1 MSNNAVMDNVRAVV
15 KNAAQMLGYTE
26 NEYIGMM
33 SAERELKVHIPVEM
47 DDGSVKVFEGYRIQ
61 HSTSRGPGKGGVRF
75 HPDVNVDEVRAL
87 AAWMTFKCALT
98 GIPFGGAKGGVTV
111 DPGKLSIRELR
122 RVARRYT
129 AMIAPLIGP
138 NEDIPAPDV
147 GTTPE
152 VMGWMMDTYSM
163 LKGYSVLGV
172 VTGKPLEI
180 GGVTGR
186 KDATGQGVML
196 VTKMALEKMGQNRIK
211 PDVKAAIQGM
221 GNVGSNSARFLAQA
235 GYTVVAVSDVSGA
248 LYCKEGL
255 DIPKILE
262 YLSSGGKL
270 LKDYSDERYQRISNE
285 DLLELDVTV
294 LIPAALENQIT
305 KENAHRIKAKLIVE
319 AANGPVTLEADE
331 ILEQKGIVVVPDI
344 LANSGGV
351 IVSYFEWVQNIQS
364 LSWSLADVNTKLE
377 RILDDVFGNVWSVSR
392 EKQVTC
398 RTAAYLIAVRNVVES
413 EKIRGIWP

>member
-319 AANGPVTLEADE
+319 AANGPITLEADE